1 MVAELVASAAPGKG
15 TTVECCIC
23 SDQFCFDFIVPCLG
37 DPTMHFFC
45 KTCFH
50 SNATITNT
58 RPIASIICPV
68 RCARLIIAHTIFCFF
83 CLSLLAKAFGFFS
96 HFLTSIFFF
105 FSLSLSRSLTLSLT
119 LFPCGQ
125 VPKCGSLFATQD
137 ARRGVSRWE
146 ALQLQIK
153 QDDIDSRVA
162 LAGVAQLH
170 CPCGTVAVVRKEDVG
185 NGIVLCMCGKCYCVK
200 CGNFSHGN
208 TPCPP
213 PADTLKWLQKHAKPC
228 PNCHNQI
235 QKNGGC
241 DHMTCSQTA
250 GGCGYEFWF
259 SCGCDFKKPHM
270 CARGGGISLP
280 AGMYLGR

>member
-1 MVAELVASAAPGKG
+1 MYCKHDEFLTNLQLAEEEAERTALATKDKRSM
-15 TTVECCIC
+15 VECCIC
-23 SDQFCFDFIVPCLG
+23 AESYAFDFIVPCLG
-37 DPTMHFFC
+37 DPTMHFLC
-45 KTCFH
+45 KICFH

-68 RCARLIIAHTIFCFF
+68 
-83 CLSLLAKAFGFFS
+83 
-96 HFLTSIFFF
+96 
-105 FSLSLSRSLTLSLT
+105 
-119 LFPCGQ
+119 
-125 VPKCGSLFATQD
+125 PKCGTLFATQD
-137 ARRGVSRWE
+137 ARNSVSEWE
-146 ALQLQIK
+146 ALQLQMK

-170 CPCGTVAVVRKEDVG
+170 CPCGTVAVIRKEDVG
-185 NGIVLCMCGKCYCVK
+185 NGIVNCNCGKSYCVK
-200 CGNFSHGN
+200 CGNFAHARK
-208 TPCPP
+208 PCPP

-241 DHMTCSQTA
+241 DHMTCLISA

-259 SCGCDFKKPHM
+259 TCGCNFKQIHI

-280 AGMYLGR
+280 PGMNVPHARR